1 MNVTLNDEETKNNL
15 TSPFFFFLNFLQLSP
30 QWTASFRKPSITHG
44 RGRSS
49 SSPFSI
55 TRQFTSGWPS
65 FRRKSSCSAP
75 SCTALQVQS
84 LYEAGE
90 KKKKRKGHCS
100 LEGVSYIL
108 TPPFS
113 LRPGSGSKEK
123 KMLTCSAVKLNPGRK
138 TTRHLVLFSLSLS
151 FFSCTVSA
159 NQSKHEECDRW

>member
-1 MNVTLNDEETKNNL
+1 MWHSTMRKPKTIWHHL
-15 TSPFFFFLNFLQLSP
+15 SFFFSIFSSCHHNGQRHSGNHQLHTAEEGLPAARSLSP
-30 QWTASFRKPSITHG
+30 GSSLQAGRASDGSRVAPLPPVPRYRYSHFMKLG
-44 RGRSS
+44 K
-49 SSPFSI
+49 
-55 TRQFTSGWPS
+55 
-65 FRRKSSCSAP
+65 RR
-75 SCTALQVQS
+75 
-84 LYEAGE
+84 
-90 KKKKRKGHCS
+90 KKRKGHCS